1 MRLKKKKS
9 RVTVMGKQSK
19 KRGGNGDLWATVGG
33 HLNGSPVL
41 DTSVTLN
48 KTRAKSY
55 LSRGTNAHKW

>member
-1 MRLKKKKS
+1 
-9 RVTVMGKQSK
+9 MGKQSK
-19 KRGGNGDLWATVGG
+19 KRGGNGELWATVGG